1 MSSIS
6 LSFIVQENSKWFL
19 MAECPILAKRIQ
31 VWLPAAQDSNSE
43 FHYFLGL
50 RETQNG
56 SHQMQWGNSQMHS
69 RPRLL
74 QSQASTPEVHRDT
87 RGSTIGP
94 QVFMKHLIQKPD
106 SFFFFQL
113 TFWWDSDHL
122 LQVPLMSKSE
132 SNYQRNCVGLARAAG
147 NSSTLQKARI
157 CR

>member
-106 SFFFFQL
+106 SFFFFSTHFLMGLRSLTAGTLNVQVRVQL
-113 TFWWDSDHL
+113 PTQL
-122 LQVPLMSKSE
+122 CRPSKGSRE
-132 SNYQRNCVGLARAAG
+132 FKHSPKGKNL
-147 NSSTLQKARI
+147 
-157 CR
+157 